1 MNKRVI
7 SVLLCALILSGCA
20 AKTPD
25 VVPENT
31 EEAEESGKQTTSAE
45 AEQNDEAKS
54 EIKELLENSAERSVY
69 ANDMELQLS
78 DEEWTELLGQFRAL
92 QETEPV
98 FPKESG
104 ELSGRIRITINGDEH
119 TLYRCTGKSSTFVS
133 IDGKAEYACL
143 SDTAA
148 LFDRYCSEESYGEIP
163 VSEST
168 PEDRLI
174 GLSIECSEPKTQDEY
189 LAAARKIVAQWLD
202 SLKTETGRYKLE
214 SYSFTDSLADNRV
227 FHGDGYVNG
236 GREFVCYVG
245 FDTPTE
251 DESTAFFA
259 SGTYDTFYHYYFGP
273 GVLARFR
280 WENGVCTLIDYDE
293 AFAMLTSDR
302 LKNGLYGIS
311 ENCMSYKTFYDFQ
324 NDSEKTAEYLAKYRK
339 ASLCGYPVSHNVM
352 MLANGKVIYLDIGCD
367 YPQADGDLVTDEM
380 HDYFYSEGDYSIYSS
395 PVDYIDGSGAVTMTY
410 KNGFSLVFDDY
421 NHDGNP
427 DYTIRIA
434 EKENGSYYDV
444 RCMDV
449 NGTPWEDNTEVFL
462 EGEFAES
469 VRLQVTENGILKPVV
484 GENGS
489 IVYKEERLFT
499 DKSNTAHHD
508 VTEGASN
515 DYRMYS
521 QRFYLPENSRKYTP
535 DDGKVICYFW
545 NNTDKSVKAGGGY
558 EIQRLNDSLWE
569 TVSSGKQIPFTQV
582 EAGGC
587 AELSF
592 DISDLSDGDSS
603 VYRIKTNA
611 GSEAVYGG
619 FYMGSKEASSLEI
632 SSANY
637 PTGTKQISFEVKNT
651 GFSTVYPDTI
661 ELYHGDEKLCDVNT
675 ASCKQIDSGNTN
687 VINVSEKE
695 ISGDFLAGD
704 YRILITAGG
713 SEFFGKASV
722 KEVSPEKLYYFPTY
736 VTAEKTDG
744 GINLLLKN
752 GIWNEEAVLVS
763 GVYRVQFQ
771 QDDIWLDTFLTSE
784 HEEIEIE
791 YGKEEKLFLSDQ
803 SDFLDEMKEIFEKI
817 ASGKYDDILEERVIS
832 EVKSMTFEEYLRD
845 IANIG
850 VPQKGDLCRAELL
863 LGNGE
868 TEYVYFSL
876 P

>member
-20 AKTPD
+20 ARTPD
-25 VVPENT
+25 VVPEAT
-31 EEAEESGKQTTSAE
+31 EEAEASGKKTTTAE
-45 AEQNDEAKS
+45 AEQNDEAKT
-54 EIKELLENSAERSVY
+54 EIKELLENSANRSVY
-69 ANDMELQLS
+69 ANDRELQLT
-78 DEEWTELLGQFRAL
+78 DEEWTELLRQFRAL

-98 FPKESG
+98 LPKESG
-104 ELSGRIRITINGDEH
+104 ELNGRIRITINGDEH
-119 TLYRCTGKSSTFVS
+119 TLYRLTGKTGAYVS
-133 IDGKAEYACL
+133 INGKAEYPCL
-143 SDTAA
+143 SDTEA
-148 LFDRYCSEESYGEIP
+148 LFDRYCAEENSGEIP

-174 GLSIECSEPKTQDEY
+174 GLSVECSEPKTQDEY

-280 WENGVCTLIDYDE
+280 WENGVCRLIDYDE

-302 LKNGLYGIS
+302 LKSGLYGIS
-311 ENCMSYKTFYDFQ
+311 ENDIGYKTFYDFL
-324 NDSEKTAEYLAKYRK
+324 NDSEKTAEYLEKYRK
-339 ASLCGYPVSHNVM
+339 ATLCGYPVSHNVM

-367 YPQADGDLVTDEM
+367 NPRTDGDLVTDEM
-380 HDYFYSEGDYSIYSS
+380 HDYFYSEDDYSIYSS

-410 KNGFSLVFDDY
+410 QNGFSLVFDDY

-434 EKENGSYYDV
+434 EKDNGSYYDV

-469 VRLQVTENGILKPVV
+469 VRLQVTENGILKPVA

-489 IVYKEERLFT
+489 IVYKEERLFA
-499 DKSNTAHHD
+499 DKSNTEHHD
-508 VTEGASN
+508 VTEGAST

-535 DDGKVICYFW
+535 DDGKVICWFW
-545 NNTDKSVKAGGGY
+545 NNTDKSVNAGGEY
-558 EIQRLNDSLWE
+558 EIQRQNGSSWE
-569 TVSSGKQIPFTQV
+569 TVSRGKQIPLTPV

-587 AELSF
+587 AELAF
-592 DISDLSDGDSS
+592 DISDLTDGDSS
-603 VYRIKTNA
+603 VYRIKISADN
-611 GSEAVYGG
+611 EAVYGG
-619 FYMGSKEASSLEI
+619 FYMGSREAASLEI
-632 SSANY
+632 TSAEY
-637 PTGTKQISFEVKNT
+637 PTGTQQICFEVKNT
-651 GFSTVYPDTI
+651 GFCAVYPGQI
-661 ELYHGDEKLCDVNT
+661 ALYRGEEKLCDIDKSV
-675 ASCKQIDSGNTN
+675 CKQIDSGKSI

-695 ISGDFLAGD
+695 ISGEFLAGD
-704 YRILITAGG
+704 YRLLITAGG
-713 SEFFGKASV
+713 SEFSGKSSV
-722 KEVSPEKLYYFPTY
+722 KEVPPEKLFYFPTN
-736 VTAEKTDG
+736 VTAEKIEG
-744 GINLLLKN
+744 GINLPLKN
-752 GIWNEEAVLVS
+752 GIWNKESVVVK
-763 GVYRVQFQ
+763 GVYRVQFK
-771 QDDIWLDTFLTSE
+771 QDDIWYDAFLTSE
-784 HEEIEIE
+784 YEEIEIE

-803 SDFLDEMKEIFEKI
+803 SEFLDEMKEIFEEI
-817 ASGKYDDILEERVIS
+817 LSGEYDDVLEESELSVI
-832 EVKSMTFEEYLRD
+832 KSMTFEEYLRD
-845 IANIG
+845 VAYLG
-850 VPQKGDLCRAELL
+850 VPKRGDLCRAELVL
-863 LGNGE
+863 TNGG
-868 TEYVYFSL
+868 TEYVYFTL